1 MIIINNKVIEITE
14 TITTVLSIF
23 NLFYVFN
30 SFLILIKR
38 IKNEIKNNKMKLFLI
53 LLFVTAVIGTNFDYY
68 KFVYPKIYNRV
79 IRENEK
85 QQFGNKEGLPTGGGP
100 GQPCTNDT
108 DCWGNAC
115 GRITAT
121 PGAPYLCCPSNGDVY
136 FQGVEYCTG
145 MAPGNDCWINAM
157 CGSYNCSGC
166 DYGQQRGTCT

>member
-1 MIIINNKVIEITE
+1 
-14 TITTVLSIF
+14 
-23 NLFYVFN
+23 
-30 SFLILIKR
+30 
-38 IKNEIKNNKMKLFLI
+38 MKLFLI

-79 IRENEK
+79 TRE
-85 QQFGNKEGLPTGGGP
+85 FGNKEGLPTGGGP